1 MKLVALV
8 AGIILAV
15 TCIFYIASNA
25 LPSWGQLTVEGE
37 TGAYGLWKICGS
49 GPGVKECISIKC
61 PAATG
66 DSSFC
71 SKILAGRAFI
81 TLACILSGITTIFLF
96 ICAVI
101 DEKISRI
108 LSLAAKVLAFVCVIM
123 GIIGV
128 GTGGS
133 TLKTLSVGDFKFSFG
148 AAFIIGIVAIIIN
161 LVGAITSIFIKQ
173 SST

>member
-15 TCIFYIASNA
+15 ASILYIVSNA
-25 LPSWGQLTVEGE
+25 VPSWVQLTVEGE
-37 TGAYGLWKICGS
+37 TAAYGLWKICGS
-49 GPGVKECISIKC
+49 GPGVKECVSIKC
-61 PAATG
+61 SAATG

-71 SKILAGRAFI
+71 SKILAGRAFM
-81 TLACILSGITTIFLF
+81 TLACIFSGITTICLF
-96 ICAVI
+96 ICAFI
-101 DEKISRI
+101 DGKISRI
-108 LSLAAKVLAFVCVIM
+108 LSLAAKVLAFVCLMM
-123 GIIGV
+123 GIISV

-173 SST
+173 S

>member
-1 MKLVALV
+1 
-8 AGIILAV
+8 
-15 TCIFYIASNA
+15 
-25 LPSWGQLTVEGE
+25 
-37 TGAYGLWKICGS
+37 
-49 GPGVKECISIKC
+49 
-61 PAATG
+61 
-66 DSSFC
+66 
-71 SKILAGRAFI
+71 
-81 TLACILSGITTIFLF
+81 LF

-148 AAFIIGIVAIIIN
+148 AASILGIVAIIIN
-161 LVGAITSIFIKQ
+161 LVGAITSVFIKQ
-173 SST
+173 SGT